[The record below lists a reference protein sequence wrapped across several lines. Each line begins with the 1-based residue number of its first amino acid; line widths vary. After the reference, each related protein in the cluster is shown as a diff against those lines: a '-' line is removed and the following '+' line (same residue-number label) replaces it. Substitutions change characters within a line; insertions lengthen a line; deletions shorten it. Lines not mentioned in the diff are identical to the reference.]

1 MTATADARSD
11 IERNAEEEL
20 EAVTHAQQD
29 AAEPDAKQASSSAAA
44 PPPPTAMETLLGQPY
59 ASPTPPLTYLVETI
73 LIIIQSAAL
82 SLFSLGYLNVVFEV
96 PKLWLS
102 MQGND
107 AYPEDPATTTFL
119 AGNPAWIG
127 IGALTGVLVGI
138 LKGYVFK
145 FDDYNGFVDDLLTL
159 ESDPIESVKVATT
172 CLVSLMGG
180 ASVGPESGLGSACG
194 GLSKLWATVVNKACR
209 YVEDKSHSSDKP
221 QSASTTDDDSPSQD
235 ESRRTK
241 LIILAGTVAAFSTIL
256 PTPASAILLC
266 LELPGFEALAR
277 QHGLPYVRT
286 VSQLT
291 IAGTVSFL
299 VFDYFYDNT
308 YLPTQT
314 LLPGFLHVYS
324 TTDVFIG
331 MFFGVMGA
339 ALALVYFLTAG
350 ITKGL
355 TGKIKIYLD
364 ETIGK
369 EKRILI
375 LATVGGILYGVLGYI
390 FPLTL
395 GDGSYQIGTA
405 IVEGGNISAS
415 VLVASLFVKMLTYWI
430 SNETGFVGGLLYP
443 LLLMGS
449 LIGRVFVN
457 EVGWSWGS
465 CMAPSLVAVVSA
477 FVPVPFGMMV
487 LSISVFNLSSR
498 GGISTLLCVVTAHLL
513 FVGIG
518 IPHKMMRKK

>member
-1 MTATADARSD
+1 MDETRDVEGNTK
-11 IERNAEEEL
+11 EGL
-20 EAVTHAQQD
+20 EAVIPAQHD
-29 AAEPDAKQASSSAAA
+29 AAEPDDKPA
-44 PPPPTAMETLLGQPY
+44 PPPSTAMETLLGQPY
-59 ASPTPPLTYLVETI
+59 ASPTPPFTYLVETI
-73 LIIIQSAAL
+73 LITIQSAAL

-107 AYPEDPATTTFL
+107 GYPSDPATTTFL

-138 LKGYVFK
+138 LKGYIFK

-194 GLSKLWATVVNKACR
+194 GMSKVWAVVVNKACR
-209 YVEDKSHSSDKP
+209 YVENKSQANDGTEA
-221 QSASTTDDDSPSQD
+221 ASETDDGRPDQKD
-235 ESRRTK
+235 DTCTESRRTK
-241 LIILAGTVAAFSTIL
+241 LIILAGMVAAFSTIL

-266 LELPGFEALAR
+266 LELPGFEALTR

-308 YLPTQT
+308 YLPTES

-331 MFFGVMGA
+331 IFFGVMGA
-339 ALALVYFLTAG
+339 ALALVYFVTAG

-355 TGKIKIYLD
+355 TGKAKIYLD
-364 ETIGK
+364 EKIGK

-375 LATVGGILYGVLGYI
+375 LATVGGTLYGVLGYI
-390 FPLTL
+390 FPLTV
-395 GDGSYQIGTA
+395 GDGSYQIGTV

-415 VLVASLFVKMLTYWI
+415 VLIASLFVKMLTYWI

-449 LIGRVFVN
+449 LVGRVFVN

-487 LSISVFNLSSR
+487 LSVSVFNLSSR
-498 GGISTLLCVVTAHLL
+498 GGVSTLLCVVTAHLL
-513 FVGIG
+513 FVGVG

>member
-1 MTATADARSD
+1 MTATADATSD
-11 IERNAEEEL
+11 IEGNAEEEL
-20 EAVTHAQQD
+20 EAVTHAQHD
-29 AAEPDAKQASSSAAA
+29 AAEPDAKQASSAAVA

-59 ASPTPPLTYLVETI
+59 ASPTPPFTYLVETI

-107 AYPEDPATTTFL
+107 AYPDDPATTTFL

-138 LKGYVFK
+138 LKGYIFK
-145 FDDYNGFVDDLLTL
+145 FDDYNGFVNDLLTL

-194 GLSKLWATVVNKACR
+194 GMSKVWAVVVNKACR
-209 YVEDKSHSSDKP
+209 YVENKSQPRDKSEARNGTGGD
-221 QSASTTDDDSPSQD
+221 STSQD
-235 ESRRTK
+235 DVESRRTK
-241 LIILAGTVAAFSTIL
+241 LIILAGMVAAFSTIL

-266 LELPGFEALAR
+266 LELPGFEALTR

-286 VSQLT
+286 VSQLK

-314 LLPGFLHVYS
+314 LLPGFLHLYS
-324 TTDVFIG
+324 TTDVFVG

-339 ALALVYFLTAG
+339 ALALVYFITAG

-355 TGKIKIYLD
+355 TGKAKIYLD
-364 ETIGK
+364 EKIGK

-375 LATVGGILYGVLGYI
+375 LATVGGLLYGVLGYI
-390 FPLTL
+390 FPLTV
-395 GDGSYQIGTA
+395 GDGSYQIGTV
-405 IVEGGNISAS
+405 IVKGGNISAS
-415 VLVASLFVKMLTYWI
+415 VLIASLFVKMLTYWI

-449 LIGRVFVN
+449 LLGRVFVN

-518 IPHKMMRKK
+518 IPHK